1 MKLPPTVRPSL
12 VRIITLRL
20 AITSIAAILL
30 QLTIVVGRAYF
41 NEDDLNRSYVTRE
54 AWAVGAAVAPSRS
67 PPHLAFRARST
78 PPQYRGENSAVYA
91 FRVLLEDGTVLG
103 EHNGAMLAQL
113 SPWRERPSR
122 TQDLWLV
129 DLDLERKL
137 YVAGGLRHKIGGRDA
152 WIEVATRGDPDNVY
166 LGIVA
171 AEVLDYVWLP
181 MIPVVVLTLGVAVFS
196 CRRSLAGLA
205 RAAMQAEEITPLD
218 RSKRFDL
225 SGMPREAAIFASA
238 INELLDRVGSLVKAQ
253 RMFIARA
260 AHELRTPLA
269 VMMLELGRDEP
280 RVRDLQADVQSM
292 SDTVDRLLTLAR
304 LESIEQPDA
313 RELDLGQIAT
323 ELAGRLRDWASST
336 QHRIDLT
343 VREPATIV
351 GDAIAVR
358 EALRNLLEN
367 AIRHTPPGTHV
378 AVTAGPAGSIIVED
392 DGPGLHDDLIPDLL
406 QPFKKGAASSEGA
419 GLGLAI
425 VKQAVDLH
433 HGTLKIGQSAAGG
446 ARFAL
451 IFPGAVAGVDYRL
464 SPLEGGGS
472 RLARGHLASR

>member
-12 VRIITLRL
+12 VRIITMRL

-54 AWAVGAAVAPSRS
+54 ARTLAQAVVPGRRS
-67 PPHLAFRARST
+67 PPLSLRERST
-78 PPQYRGENSAVYA
+78 PPQYLGEHNAVYA
-91 FRVLLEDGTVLG
+91 FRILMEDGSVVA

-137 YVAGGLRHKIGGRDA
+137 YVAGGVRHKIGGREA
-152 WIEVATRGDPDNVY
+152 WIEVATRGDPDRVY

-171 AEVLDYVWLP
+171 AEVLDDVWMP
-181 MIPVVVLTLGVAVFS
+181 MIPVVVLILGVAVFS
-196 CRRSLAGLA
+196 VRRSLAGLVH
-205 RAAMQAEEITPLD
+205 AAMQAEEISPLD
-218 RSKRFDL
+218 RTKRFDV
-225 SGMPREAAIFASA
+225 SGMPREAAVFASA

-269 VMMLELGRDEP
+269 VMVLELGREAP
-280 RVRDLQADVQSM
+280 RVKNLQADVQGM

-304 LESIEQPDA
+304 LESIEQPEIRD
-313 RELDLGQIAT
+313 LDLGQIAVD
-323 ELAGRLRDWASST
+323 LAARMKDWASHT
-336 QHRIDLT
+336 RHEIA
-343 VREPATIV
+343 VRVHAPACVV
-351 GDAIAVR
+351 GDANAIR

-367 AIRHTPPGTHV
+367 AVRHTPPGTHID
-378 AVTAGPAGSIIVED
+378 VTAGPGGSLVVED
-392 DGPGLHDDLIPDLL
+392 DGPGLVDDVIPDLL
-406 QPFKKGAASSEGA
+406 QPFKKGQASTEGA

-433 HGTLKIGQSAAGG
+433 NGALQIGRSASGG
-446 ARFAL
+446 ARFSL
-451 IFPGAVAGVDYRL
+451 TFPAAVPA
-464 SPLEGGGS
+464 
-472 RLARGHLASR
+472 AA

>member
-1 MKLPPTVRPSL
+1 
-12 VRIITLRL
+12 
-20 AITSIAAILL
+20 
-30 QLTIVVGRAYF
+30 
-41 NEDDLNRSYVTRE
+41 
-54 AWAVGAAVAPSRS
+54 
-67 PPHLAFRARST
+67 
-78 PPQYRGENSAVYA
+78 
-91 FRVLLEDGTVLG
+91 
-103 EHNGAMLAQL
+103 
-113 SPWRERPSR
+113 
-122 TQDLWLV
+122 
-129 DLDLERKL
+129 
-137 YVAGGLRHKIGGRDA
+137 
-152 WIEVATRGDPDNVY
+152 
-166 LGIVA
+166 
-171 AEVLDYVWLP
+171 
-181 MIPVVVLTLGVAVFS
+181 
-196 CRRSLAGLA
+196 
-205 RAAMQAEEITPLD
+205 MQAEEFTPLD

-323 ELAGRLRDWASST
+323 ELAGRLRDWASGT
-336 QHRIDLT
+336 QHQIDLT

-351 GDAIAVR
+351 GDAIAIR

-446 ARFAL
+446 ARFSL
-451 IFPGAVAGVDYRL
+451 IFPGAAAGAGYRPSL
-464 SPLEGGGS
+464 REGGGS
-472 RLARGHLASR
+472 RRDH

>member
-12 VRIITLRL
+12 VRIITMRL

-54 AWAVGAAVAPSRS
+54 ARALAKAVLPGRRS
-67 PPHLAFRARST
+67 AQLFFRERSM
-78 PPQYRGENSAVYA
+78 PRQYRDEHSAVYA
-91 FRVLLEDGTVLG
+91 FRILTEDGAVVA
-103 EHNGAMLAQL
+103 EHNAAMLTQL

-137 YVAGGLRHKIGGRDA
+137 YVAGGLRHKIGGKEV
-152 WIEVATRGDPDNVY
+152 WIEVATRGDPDRVY

-171 AEVLDYVWLP
+171 AEVLDDVWMP
-181 MIPVVVLTLGVAVFS
+181 MIPVVVLTLGVAVIS
-196 CRRSLAGLA
+196 SRRSLAGLV
-205 RAAMQAEEITPLD
+205 RAAMQAEEMSPLD
-218 RSKRFDL
+218 RTKRFDV

-269 VMMLELGRDEP
+269 VMMLELGREAP
-280 RVRDLQADVQSM
+280 RIKNLQADVQGM
-292 SDTVDRLLTLAR
+292 SDMVDRLLTLAR
-304 LESIEQPDA
+304 LESIEQPEIS
-313 RELDLGQIAT
+313 ELDLGRIAT
-323 ELAGRLRDWASST
+323 ELADRLKDWAS
-336 QHRIDLT
+336 LT
-343 VREPATIV
+343 EHEIAVRVCKPASVV
-351 GDAIAVR
+351 GDGNAIR

-367 AIRHTPPGTHV
+367 AVRHTPPGTHID
-378 AVTAGPAGSIIVED
+378 VTAGPGSTIVVED
-392 DGPGLHDDLIPDLL
+392 DGPGLADDVIPDLL
-406 QPFKKGAASSEGA
+406 QPFKKGRAATEGS

-433 HGTLKIGQSAAGG
+433 NGVLQIGRSASGG
-446 ARFAL
+446 ARFSL
-451 IFPGAVAGVDYRL
+451 TFPQAARTAAPEAVHEA
-464 SPLEGGGS
+464 
-472 RLARGHLASR
+472 A

>member
-1 MKLPPTVRPSL
+1 MKLPPSVRPSL

-30 QLTIVVGRAYF
+30 QLTMVVGRAYF

-54 AWAVGAAVAPSRS
+54 ARAVAAAIVPSR
-67 PPHLAFRARST
+67 RAPYLIFKEHST
-78 PPQYRGENSAVYA
+78 PRQYRGENNAVYA
-91 FRVLLEDGTVLG
+91 FRVLLEDGTVLA

-113 SPWRERPSR
+113 SPWHERPSR

-129 DLDLERKL
+129 DLDAERKL
-137 YVAGGLRHKIGGRDA
+137 YVAGGLRYKIGGRDA
-152 WIEVATRGDPDNVY
+152 WVEVATRGDFDHVY

-181 MIPVVVLTLGVAVFS
+181 MIPVVVLTLGVAVYS
-196 CRRSLAGLA
+196 SRRSLAGLA
-205 RAAMQAEEITPLD
+205 RAAMQAEEISPLD
-218 RSKRFDL
+218 RTKRFDV

-280 RVRDLQADVQSM
+280 RVKDLQADVQAM

-304 LESIEQPDA
+304 LESIEQPEA

-323 ELAGRLRDWASST
+323 DLVGRLKDWASRT
-336 QHRIDLT
+336 
-343 VREPATIV
+343 
-351 GDAIAVR
+351 
-358 EALRNLLEN
+358 
-367 AIRHTPPGTHV
+367 
-378 AVTAGPAGSIIVED
+378 
-392 DGPGLHDDLIPDLL
+392 
-406 QPFKKGAASSEGA
+406 
-419 GLGLAI
+419 
-425 VKQAVDLH
+425 
-433 HGTLKIGQSAAGG
+433 
-446 ARFAL
+446 
-451 IFPGAVAGVDYRL
+451 
-464 SPLEGGGS
+464 
-472 RLARGHLASR
+472 

>member
-1 MKLPPTVRPSL
+1 MQLPPTVRPSL

-54 AWAVGAAVAPSRS
+54 AGTVAGAVLPSRGA
-67 PPHLAFRARST
+67 PHLVFRERAT
-78 PPQYRGENSAVYA
+78 PPQYRGENNAVYA
-91 FRVLLEDGTVLG
+91 FRVLLEDGTVLA

-129 DLDLERKL
+129 DLDMERKL
-137 YVAGGLRHKIGGRDA
+137 YVAGGLRHKIGSRDA
-152 WIEVATRGDPDNVY
+152 WIEVATRGDPDHVY

-196 CRRSLAGLA
+196 SRRSLAGLA
-205 RAAMQAEEITPLD
+205 RAAMQAEEISPLD
-218 RSKRFDL
+218 RTKRFDV

-280 RVRDLQADVQSM
+280 RVKDLQTDVQGM

-304 LESIEQPDA
+304 LESIEQLEA

-323 ELAGRLRDWASST
+323 DLVGRLKDWGSHT
-336 QHRIDLT
+336 QHQIALT
-343 VREPATIV
+343 VQEPAAIV
-351 GDAIAVR
+351 GDAIAIR

-367 AIRHTPPGTHV
+367 AIRHTPPGTHI
-378 AVTAGPAGSIIVED
+378 AVTAGPAGSIVVED
-392 DGPGLHDDLIPDLL
+392 DGPGLRDDLIPDLL
-406 QPFKKGAASSEGA
+406 QPFKKGTASSEGA

-433 HGTLKIGQSAAGG
+433 EGTLKIGQSASGG
-446 ARFAL
+446 AKFQL
-451 IFPGAVAGVDYRL
+451 TFPAITA
-464 SPLEGGGS
+464 
-472 RLARGHLASR
+472 LASRSGGPQPFERSSWVGQ